1 MNNPLIEVNTGTLS
15 GDVFYGSIR
24 INGEKVNVSNLT
36 ESGKT
41 YRFRYTS
48 KARAGF
54 PVIVDAE
61 CSVEAL
67 AYYLGKNTTVVEM
80 ERMIGGKSYWF
91 HILTIKGGKWY
102 SIDKNLL
109 ESLEVGDMHRAFP
122 KMIDWNI
129 WKSMNTKF
137 HSCKSFVMNEAA

>member
-36 ESGKT
+36 ELGKT
-41 YRFRYTS
+41 YRFRYTA

-54 PVIVDAE
+54 PIIVDAE
-61 CSVEAL
+61 CSVETL

-80 ERMIGGKSYWF
+80 ERMIGGKPYWF

>member
-36 ESGKT
+36 ELGKT

-80 ERMIGGKSYWF
+80 ERIISGKSYWF

-109 ESLEVGDMHRAFP
+109 ESMEVGDMHRAFP

-129 WKSMNTKF
+129 WKFNKTKF

>member
-1 MNNPLIEVNTGTLS
+1 MNNPLIKVNTGTLS

-24 INGEKVNVSNLT
+24 INGENVSVSNLT
-36 ESGKT
+36 EVGKK
-41 YRFRYTS
+41 YRFRYTA
-48 KARAGF
+48 KAKAGF
-54 PVIVDAE
+54 PIICDVE

-109 ESLEVGDMHRAFP
+109 ESMCVGDMHRAFP

>member
-1 MNNPLIEVNTGTLS
+1 MNNLIKVNTGTLS

-24 INGEKVNVSNLT
+24 INGENVNVSNLT
-36 ESGKT
+36 EVGKK
-41 YRFRYTS
+41 YRFRYTA
-48 KARAGF
+48 KAKAGF
-54 PVIVDAE
+54 PIICDVE

-67 AYYLGKNTTVVEM
+67 GYHLGKNTTVVEV
-80 ERMIGGKSYWF
+80 ERMISGKSYWF

-109 ESLEVGDMHRAFP
+109 ESLTVGDMHRAFP

-129 WKSMNTKF
+129 WKVMNTKF
-137 HSCKSFVMNEAA
+137 HSCKSFSMNEAA